1 MSLSIR
7 EAVPRAP
14 TSTPPSTQPSTA
26 PATPAATP
34 GATPSQFSRILHG
47 LGNEMQQGEALMRS
61 AMSASHGSRELAPTE
76 LLALQAG
83 VYRYSEAVDLTAKL
97 IDRASTGM
105 KTVLQGQ

>member
-7 EAVPRAP
+7 EAMPRPP
-14 TSTPPSTQPSTA
+14 TSASTPTSPS
-26 PATPAATP
+26 PATSPKTATE
-34 GATPSQFSRILHG
+34 GPSQFSRVLHG

-61 AMSASHGSRELAPTE
+61 AMSASHGSRELAPSE